1 MASDGKIVW
10 EVTVD
15 DKNVV
20 TGLKKVTAD
29 IKTESKKWDTE
40 SKTNLDKMEANSKS
54 TASVMESAFTGA
66 FIAITNALV
75 NVGVT
80 FMAELGKWIAASIDV
95 ASSLE
100 EVQNVVD
107 MTFGEQGA
115 AKIEAWSK
123 KAGSQFGLTELQAK
137 KFTATMGAMLKSSG
151 LTGDE
156 IVNMSTDLA
165 GLAADMASF
174 YNLDFDTAFA
184 KIRSGMSGETE
195 PLKQLGVNMSVANM
209 NEFLKSQGI
218 ETEWKDMTQ
227 VEQTMTRYQ
236 YLLKA
241 TADAQGDF
249 ARTAD
254 DSYANINRQIETQ
267 MENAQANIGE
277 GLLPIAKQ
285 LKQEWLELLKVLNGD
300 TGVRI
305 TGSQDQLQGWLA
317 NAETTAADARKE
329 LDSLGDSYGKLVDVS
344 REDFEPGVFDNYGE
358 FVLQNLYTRQQWAR
372 GEERGK
378 IDAAI
383 SAMETAQKKVTE
395 AEGEISNYQAQLN
408 QLATETP
415 DTATAG
421 AQIITDLTNG
431 MASQEGALQSE
442 VDRINGILGGI
453 GSGAGVGGV
462 DIPIDGSYATGLN
475 WVPFDGFLAQLHEGE
490 GILTAEENKIWQRFK
505 SRSSGFDY
513 DTIGGVMRDN
523 VKAGGN
529 VYLDG
534 KIVGNVISDRQG
546 RSYKSL
552 QRSGWQA

>member
-1 MASDGKIVW
+1 MSDGKVVW
-10 EVTVD
+10 EVTLD
-15 DKNVV
+15 DRNVIKGIKDI
-20 TGLKKVTAD
+20 TGEIQK
-29 IKTESKKWDTE
+29 ESKKWDSE
-40 SKTNLDKMEANSKS
+40 SKKNLDSMESNSKS
-54 TASVMESAFTGA
+54 TAGIMESAFTGA

-107 MTFGEQGA
+107 VTFGEQGA

-174 YNLDFDTAFA
+174 YNIDFDTAFA

-195 PLKQLGVNMSVANM
+195 PLKQLGINMSVANM
-209 NEFLKSQGI
+209 EDFLAQQGSDKK
-218 ETEWKDMTQ
+218 WKDMTQ
-227 VEQTMTRYQ
+227 AEQTLTRYQ

-277 GLLPIAKQ
+277 GLLPLAKQ
-285 LKQEWLELLKVLNGD
+285 LKQEWLDLLKVLNGD

-305 TGSQDQLQGWLA
+305 TGTQDQLTTWLGEA
-317 NAETTAADARKE
+317 QKGTEDATKA
-329 LDSLGDSYGKLVDVS
+329 LDELGDKYGSIVGLERD
-344 REDFEPGVFDNYGE
+344 DFEPGLYNSYGE
-358 FVLQNLYTRQQWAR
+358 FVLATMQAQQMFSGGKTR
-372 GEERGK
+372 EK
-378 IDAAI
+378 IDAALPE
-383 SAMETAQKKVTE
+383 MEAAYKKLQESQGKV
-395 AEGEISNYQAQLN
+395 SDFQAQLD
-408 QLATETP
+408 QLATGTP

-421 AQIITDLTNG
+421 ANVVVDLVNG
-431 MASQEGALQSE
+431 MASQESALQSE

-453 GSGAGVGGV
+453 GSGAGFGGG
-462 DIPIDGSYATGLN
+462 DIPIDGSHETGLN
-475 WVPFDGFLAQLHEGE
+475 WVPFDGYLAQLHEGE

-505 SRSSGFDY
+505 SRSSGLDY

>member
-1 MASDGKIVW
+1 MSDGKVVW
-10 EVTVD
+10 EVTLD
-15 DKNVV
+15 DRNVIKGIKDI
-20 TGLKKVTAD
+20 TGEIQK
-29 IKTESKKWDTE
+29 ESKKWDSE
-40 SKTNLDKMEANSKS
+40 SKKNLDSMESNSKS
-54 TASVMESAFTGA
+54 TAGIMESAFTGA

-107 MTFGEQGA
+107 VTFGEQGA

-195 PLKQLGVNMSVANM
+195 PLKQLGINMSVANM
-209 NEFLKSQGI
+209 NDFLQSQGI

-227 VEQTMTRYQ
+227 AEQTMTRYQ

-329 LDSLGDSYGKLVDVS
+329 LDSLGDSYGKLVNVS
-344 REDFEPGVFDNYGE
+344 REDFEPGIFDNYGE